1 MTESENIIHPNLA
14 ELETS
19 EPFAHLSERERTAI
33 RAKLS
38 VVELKAGAFLLHRGA
53 MSNEMYFIIRG
64 SVKIAT
70 FNNNKEAILA
80 ILRSGEAVGE
90 VALLCGGP
98 RTADVI
104 ALAPCRLFK
113 ITQEDF
119 NAHLAEFGGLAH
131 LLLKNLARRVRA
143 ASARITDLT
152 LYDVTCRLART
163 LLSMSDVCEVFGET
177 VHLVRE
183 IPTHQE
189 LASTIGASREAVTRA
204 LGELVH
210 RGHLAIEDRRVT
222 IYSIPM

>member
-1 MTESENIIHPNLA
+1 MSDPNSEIHPALE
-14 ELETS
+14 ELKVT
-19 EPFAHLSERERTAI
+19 EPFAHLSEREQTAI
-33 RAKLS
+33 RSKLA
-38 VVELKAGAFLLHRGA
+38 VVELKSGAFLLHRGA
-53 MSNEMYFIIRG
+53 LSDEMYFIARG
-64 SVKIAT
+64 SVKIAS

-104 ALAPCRLFK
+104 ALSPCRLFK
-113 ITQEDF
+113 ITREDF
-119 NAHLAEFGGLAH
+119 NAHLDEFGGLAH

-163 LLSMSDVCEVFGET
+163 LLGMSEVCELFGET